1 MTDGTCRILRTLGL
15 GAKAGKL
22 VFGTEA
28 VCDAL
33 RNGKAAAV
41 AVASGNSEN
50 TLKRLRDQ
58 CFFYRV
64 EPVVLDATPTELGH
78 AVGKKGTVAAV
89 AVTDPSLAASFLSAA
104 GRIQQ

>member
-1 MTDGTCRILRTLGL
+1 MTGGTDRILRTLGL
-15 GAKAGKL
+15 SAKAGKL
-22 VFGTEA
+22 VFGADA

-33 RNGKAAAV
+33 RSGKAKAV

-50 TLKRLRDQ
+50 TLKRLLDK
-58 CFFYRV
+58 CVFYRV
-64 EPVVLDATPTELGH
+64 DPVVLDATPVELGH

-104 GRIQQ
+104 GRKQ